1 MARIVQK
8 YGGTSVGD
16 IERIKRVANRI
27 KAARDE
33 GNEVVVVVSARSGVT
48 NELIARAKAIHE
60 HPSERELD
68 MLLATGEQ
76 ETIALTAIAMQ
87 AVDVDA
93 VSYTGGQAGIFTDA
107 AHTKAKIKTINA
119 SPIIHDLLAGKVVI
133 VAGFQGINEE
143 GQITTL
149 GRGGSDLTAI
159 ALAAAVKADK
169 CEIYTDVD
177 GVYTADPRVVK
188 DARKLNEISYDE
200 MLELA
205 SSGSKV
211 MQSRSVEFAKKYD
224 VVFEVRSSFNHNPG
238 TIVKEEVAYMEQVVV
253 RGVAVDKDQTKVIV
267 SNIPDKP
274 GSAGRVFRA
283 LADANIIVDMIVQ
296 NIGRNGIANLTF
308 TVPQSDSHRARQ
320 ALDPVFKEIGG
331 GEVAIH
337 DQIAKLSVVGVGM
350 KTHSGVAATL
360 FETLAAQGI
369 NIELI
374 STSEIKISVVIAA
387 AAPTTPPAPR
397 TRRSGWTSSE
407 PGSRTMGFGLRF
419 GGTPDPAVL
428 TCCLL
433 TSAWS
438 DLCFRL
444 PCASSPPAG
453 RRTARLLRGGGGRPR
468 PGRRPVPARD
478 PAGSV
483 GGTGALSR
491 VWATR
496 TSATNS
502 SAGSRP
508 ISSPALL
515 KELVARSYRR
525 FSHPAIAPLEQ
536 LGENLF
542 VLELFHGP
550 TLAFKDFALQLLGN
564 LYEHQCRVRGE
575 TINVLGAT
583 SGDTGAAA
591 IHGLLGKPGVAIFIL
606 YPDGADRAA
615 AGAPDGVHRARPTFL
630 PSPST
635 ERLTTRRRR

>member
-16 IERIKRVANRI
+16 IERIKRVAGRI

-33 GNEVVVVVSARSGVT
+33 GNELVVVVSARSGVT

-68 MLLATGEQ
+68 MLLAIGEQ
-76 ETIALTAIAMQ
+76 ETIALTAIALH
-87 AVDVDA
+87 ALNVDA
-93 VSYTGGQAGIFTDA
+93 VSFTGGQAGIFTDA
-107 AHTKAKIKTINA
+107 AYTKAKIKTINPR
-119 SPIIHDLLAGKVVI
+119 PIENELGAGKVVI
-133 VAGFQGINEE
+133 VAGFQGINED

-159 ALAAAVKADK
+159 ALAAAVKADR

-188 DARKLNEISYDE
+188 DACKLNEISYDE

-224 VVFEVRSSFNHNPG
+224 VTFEVRSSFNHNPG

-253 RGVAVDKDQTKVIV
+253 RGVAVDKDQAKVVV

-296 NIGRNGIANLTF
+296 NIGHHGIANLTF
-308 TVPQSDSHRARQ
+308 TVPQGDSHRAQ
-320 ALDPVFKEIGG
+320 KALEPVFDDLGG

-374 STSEIKISVVIAA
+374 STSEIKISVVITAA
-387 AAPTTPPAPR
+387 RADDAARAAHAV
-397 TRRSGWTSSE
+397 
-407 PGSRTMGFGLRF
+407 FGLE
-419 GGTPDPAVL
+419 
-428 TCCLL
+428 
-433 TSAWS
+433 
-438 DLCFRL
+438 
-444 PCASSPPAG
+444 
-453 RRTARLLRGGGGRPR
+453 
-468 PGRRPVPARD
+468 
-478 PAGSV
+478 
-483 GGTGALSR
+483 
-491 VWATR
+491 
-496 TSATNS
+496 
-502 SAGSRP
+502 
-508 ISSPALL
+508 
-515 KELVARSYRR
+515 K
-525 FSHPAIAPLEQ
+525 
-536 LGENLF
+536 LG
-542 VLELFHGP
+542 
-550 TLAFKDFALQLLGN
+550 
-564 LYEHQCRVRGE
+564 
-575 TINVLGAT
+575 
-583 SGDTGAAA
+583 
-591 IHGLLGKPGVAIFIL
+591 
-606 YPDGADRAA
+606 
-615 AGAPDGVHRARPTFL
+615 
-630 PSPST
+630 
-635 ERLTTRRRR
+635 